1 MPAQATNYGLVG
13 GSSSSAANWTDP
25 TAWQPSGGSTGG
37 VPGAADNA
45 YIGEEFNNGASPPWV
60 VPAYVTLSGGTQQV
74 SNIYLGYNYDNSQNV
89 TAAGTLNV
97 TGSATLLNIGNTL
110 QMASWSYQS
119 SDASATLNINAATVT
134 VADPNN
140 DSSVATGGGLNTAAI
155 SISNGG
161 QLNFGGNLAIGNA
174 ASALATQATISL
186 TASSQLNVGNGLSIN
201 GNSNININLDSSS
214 QLNVGNDLALG
225 GQGTYSFGLAS
236 TPTNGAVSFGGNLWI
251 ACGGQNNVSLTVN
264 SGAPLSNYTGALNIA
279 SGGTS
284 PYYTSSDQG
293 SLTVSGNRT
302 LSFAGGCNLA
312 TDYGTSSALALATL
326 NLTNAA
332 KLDFAGNL
340 TIGGQYWYGPY
351 DQYSSASVNVDGS
364 SQLNAAGSLYVRGVG
379 TYNLPLASTPT
390 NGMVSFS
397 NGLYVA
403 DNPYDSVSLTIGGSS
418 ATSMNFLAR

>member
-1 MPAQATNYGLVG
+1 MAT
-13 GSSSSAANWTDP
+13 GSYT
-25 TAWQPSGGSTGG
+25 
-37 VPGAADNA
+37 
-45 YIGEEFNNGASPPWV
+45 
-60 VPAYVTLSGGTQQV
+60 
-74 SNIYLGYNYDNSQNV
+74 
-89 TAAGTLNV
+89 
-97 TGSATLLNIGNTL
+97 SATLTVDGNRSVTF
-110 QMASWSYQS
+110 A
-119 SDASATLNINAATVT
+119 DAG
-134 VADPNN
+134 NN
-140 DSSVATGGGLNTAAI
+140 GSNVATNSSTG
-155 SISNGG
+155 SITLTNGG
-161 QLNFGGNLAIGNA
+161 KLNVGGNLWIGSNSTSQGA
-174 ASALATQATISL
+174 VSVG
-186 TASSQLNVGNGLSIN
+186 ASSQLNVGGDLS
-201 GNSNININLDSSS
+201 LD
-214 QLNVGNDLALG
+214 
-225 GQGTYSFGLAS
+225 GQGTYAFGLAS

-284 PYYTSSDQG
+284 PYSTSSDQG

-312 TDYGTSSALALATL
+312 TDYGISSAPALATL

-418 ATSMNFLAR
+418 ATSMNFLGAEHGHG